1 MRDTA
6 VVGQL
11 RPSQILFTYGVGA
24 SVELPQMST
33 MVLGLDE
40 WPRDHGLLVSEPRLL
55 AAVRS
60 RLGNQ
65 VAELRTPPRE
75 DEHSPTAIGVP
86 VAPFPEWLRCP
97 VCKLL
102 APVSSG
108 LFELVKDRYR
118 AERTRF
124 VHKCNAKG
132 LPPTAY
138 PARFLLAC
146 RNGHLDDFP
155 WSEFVHRGQPCAGT
169 LKLTELGSGGG
180 PVDVQI
186 ECGTCGLKRRLGD
199 AFGQK
204 AVDNL
209 PRRCRGRHPHLG
221 TTAGCDEP
229 VKTILLGASNSWFPI
244 SLSALSI
251 PTREGELEQKIAA
264 RWAVLDKI
272 PSLEV
277 LRYALDTDVQLAVLR
292 EHAPE
297 DVFAAIRRRRN
308 GEEDDETANDLRLPE
323 WEIFSDPTN
332 APESDD
338 FRLRVVDPPVRYAG
352 VIAEVVLA
360 EKLREVI
367 ALTGFTRVEAPDD
380 IDASGEQVVAAPMTR
395 GAPSWVPCTEVRGEG
410 LLLRFDIDALDGWE
424 QRYRDSGRAQRL
436 YEAHRQWR
444 QRRKLPNDEGQGW
457 PGTRYIVLH
466 TLAHALIRELALE
479 CGYGAS
485 SIRERIYSARPDA
498 PDMAGILLY
507 TAAPDSE
514 GTLGGLVSLG
524 EPDLLGRLLTQALE
538 RARLCSSDPLCSE
551 HGADGSAVHH
561 AACHSCQFASETS
574 CERGNRFLDRA
585 ALVDTFGVSGAA
597 LFPGL

>member
-6 VVGQL
+6 IVGEL

-55 AAVRS
+55 AAVRTK
-60 RLGNQ
+60 LGHQ
-65 VAELRTPPRE
+65 VAELRSPPRE
-75 DEHSPTAIGVP
+75 DATSLTAIGVP

-102 APVSSG
+102 APISSG

-118 AERTRF
+118 AERTRY
-124 VHKCNAKG
+124 VHKCTSKG

-146 RNGHLDDFP
+146 RHGHLDDFP
-155 WSEFVHRGQPCAGT
+155 WSEFLHRGQPCPGT
-169 LKLTELGSGGG
+169 LTLSEFGTGGG

-186 ECGTCGLKRRLGD
+186 ECGCGVKRRLGD

-204 AVDNL
+204 AEDNL
-209 PRRCRGRHPHLG
+209 PRRCRGRHAHLG
-221 TTAGCDEP
+221 TVDGCDQD

-251 PTREGELEQKIAA
+251 PTRGDELDQRIAA
-264 RWAVLDKI
+264 RWAVLEKI
-272 PSLEV
+272 PSLDV
-277 LRYALDTDVQLAVLR
+277 LRYALDTDVQLAGLK
-292 EHAPE
+292 EHTPE
-297 DVFAAIRRRRN
+297 ELFDAIERRRA
-308 GEEDDETANDLRLPE
+308 GVEDDPATDLRLPE
-323 WEIFSDPTN
+323 WEVFSNPTG
-332 APESDD
+332 APDTDD
-338 FRLRVVDPPVRYAG
+338 FRLRVVPSPARYAG
-352 VIAEVVLA
+352 IISEVVLA

-380 IDASGEQVVAAPMTR
+380 LGANGQQVAAAPMAR
-395 GAPSWVPCTEVRGEG
+395 HDPRWVPCTEVRGEG
-410 LLLRFDIDALDGWE
+410 LFLRFDVDGLDAWE
-424 QRYRDSGRAQRL
+424 QRYRDSGRAQSL
-436 YEAHRQWR
+436 FAAHRQWR
-444 QRRKLPNDEGQGW
+444 LRRGLPVDNWQGW
-457 PGTRYIVLH
+457 PGVRFVVLH
-466 TLAHALIRELALE
+466 SLSHALIRELSLE

-524 EPDLLGRLLTQALE
+524 EPELLGRLLTQALE

-551 HGADGSAVHH
+551 HEAAGDAVHH

-585 ALVDTFGVSGAA
+585 AIVDTFGVAGAA
-597 LFPGL
+597 LFPGA

>member
-1 MRDTA
+1 VRDTA
-6 VVGQL
+6 VVGEL

-55 AAVRS
+55 AAVRTK
-60 RLGNQ
+60 LGHQ
-65 VAELRTPPRE
+65 IAELRTPPRE

-97 VCKLL
+97 ACKLL
-102 APVSSG
+102 APIRSG

-118 AERTRF
+118 AERTRY
-124 VHKCNAKG
+124 VHKCTSRG

-146 RNGHLDDFP
+146 RRGHLDDFP
-155 WSEFVHRGQPCAGT
+155 WSEFVHRGQQCPGT
-169 LKLTELGSGGG
+169 LALAELGTGGG

-221 TTAGCDEP
+221 TVDGCEEP
-229 VKTILLGASNSWFPI
+229 VKTILLGASNSWFPV

-251 PTREGELEQKIAA
+251 PTRAGELDQTIAA
-264 RWAVLDKI
+264 RWAVLEKI

-277 LRYALDTDVQLAVLR
+277 LRYALDTDVQLASLK
-292 EHAPE
+292 EHPPE
-297 DVFAAIRRRRN
+297 DIFDAIDRQRS
-308 GEEDDETANDLRLPE
+308 GGEDDAAADLRLPE
-323 WEIFSDPTN
+323 WEVFSDPAG
-332 APESDD
+332 APETED
-338 FRLRVVDPPVRYAG
+338 FRLRVVPSPSRYSG
-352 VIAEVVLA
+352 VLAEVVLA

-380 IDASGEQVVAAPMTR
+380 LDASGEQVAAGPMTR
-395 GAPSWVPCTEVRGEG
+395 ETARWVPCTEVRGEG
-410 LLLRFDIDALDGWE
+410 LFLRFDVEVLDEWE
-424 QRYRDSGRAQRL
+424 ERYRDSGRAQRL

-444 QRRKLPNDEGQGW
+444 QRRSLPVDEAQGW
-457 PGTRYIVLH
+457 PGTRFVVLH

-485 SIRERIYSARPDA
+485 SIRERIYAARPDA
-498 PDMAGILLY
+498 PAMAGILLY

-551 HGADGSAVHH
+551 HEAAGDSVHH
-561 AACHSCQFASETS
+561 AACHACQFASETS

-585 ALVDTFGVSGAA
+585 AMVDTFGATGSA
-597 LFPGL
+597 LFPGP

>member
-6 VVGQL
+6 VVGEL
-11 RPSQILFTYGVGA
+11 RPSQILFTFGVGA

-55 AAVRS
+55 DAVRTK
-60 RLGNQ
+60 LGHQ
-65 VAELRTPPRE
+65 IAELRTPPRE

-102 APVSSG
+102 APISSG

-118 AERTRF
+118 AERTRY
-124 VHKCNAKG
+124 VHKCTSKG

-146 RNGHLDDFP
+146 RRGHLDDFP
-155 WSEFVHRGQPCAGT
+155 WSEFVHRGQPCSGT
-169 LKLTELGSGGG
+169 LTVTELGTGGG

-204 AVDNL
+204 AVNNL

-221 TTAGCDEP
+221 TVGGCEES

-251 PTREGELEQKIAA
+251 PTREGELNQKIAA
-264 RWAVLDKI
+264 RWAVLEKI

-277 LRYALDTDVQLAVLR
+277 LRYALDTDVQLAGLK
-292 EHAPE
+292 EHTPDEVFDAIERQRSGGE
-297 DVFAAIRRRRN
+297 DYP
-308 GEEDDETANDLRLPE
+308 TADLRLPE
-323 WEIFSDPTN
+323 WEVFSDPAG
-332 APESDD
+332 APETDD
-338 FRLRVVDPPVRYAG
+338 FRLRVVPSPPRYSG
-352 VIAEVVLA
+352 VISEVVLA

-367 ALTGFTRVEAPDD
+367 ALTGFARVEAPDD
-380 IDASGEQVVAAPMTR
+380 LDASDEQVAAAPMARETPR
-395 GAPSWVPCTEVRGEG
+395 WVPCTEVRGEG
-410 LLLRFDIDALDGWE
+410 LFLRFNVDVLEEWE
-424 QRYRDSGRAQRL
+424 ERYRSSGRVQRL
-436 YEAHRQWR
+436 YDAHRQWR
-444 QRRKLPNDEGQGW
+444 QRRGLPVDEAQGW
-457 PGTRYIVLH
+457 PGTRFVALH

-485 SIRERIYSARPDA
+485 AIRERIYTARLDA
-498 PDMAGILLY
+498 PEMAGFLLY

-524 EPDLLGRLLTQALE
+524 EPDLLGRLLNQALE

-551 HGADGSAVHH
+551 HEAAGDAVHH

-585 ALVDTFGVSGAA
+585 AIVDTFGVTGSA
-597 LFPGL
+597 LFPGR

>member
-1 MRDTA
+1 VRDTA
-6 VVGQL
+6 VVGDL

-55 AAVRS
+55 AAVRTK
-60 RLGNQ
+60 LGHQ
-65 VAELRTPPRE
+65 IAELRTPPRE

-97 VCKLL
+97 ACRLL
-102 APVSSG
+102 APIRSG

-118 AERTRF
+118 AERTRY
-124 VHKCNAKG
+124 VHKCTSKG

-146 RNGHLDDFP
+146 RRGHLDDFP
-155 WSEFVHRGQPCAGT
+155 WSEFVHRGQPCSGT
-169 LKLTELGSGGG
+169 LTLAELGTGGG

-204 AVDNL
+204 AADNL

-221 TTAGCDEP
+221 TVGGCEES
-229 VKTILLGASNSWFPI
+229 VKTILLGASNSWFPV

-251 PTREGELEQKIAA
+251 PTRAGELDQTVAA
-264 RWAVLDKI
+264 RWAVLEKI

-277 LRYALDTDVQLAVLR
+277 LRYALDTDIQLAGLR
-292 EHAPE
+292 EHSPE
-297 DVFAAIRRRRN
+297 DIFDAIDRQRS
-308 GEEDDETANDLRLPE
+308 GDEDDGAADLRLPE
-323 WEIFSDPTN
+323 WEVFSDPAA
-332 APESDD
+332 APETED
-338 FRLRVVDPPVRYAG
+338 FRLRVVPSPPRYSG
-352 VIAEVVLA
+352 VLAEVVLA

-380 IDASGEQVVAAPMTR
+380 LDASGEQVAAGPMARETPR
-395 GAPSWVPCTEVRGEG
+395 WVPCTEVRGEG
-410 LLLRFDIDALDGWE
+410 LFLRFGVEVLDEWE
-424 QRYRDSGRAQRL
+424 KRYLDSGRAQRL

-444 QRRKLPNDEGQGW
+444 QRRGLPVDEAQGW
-457 PGTRYIVLH
+457 PGTRFVVLH

-485 SIRERIYSARPDA
+485 SIRERIYAARPDA
-498 PDMAGILLY
+498 PEMAGILLY

-551 HGADGSAVHH
+551 HEAAGDSVHH
-561 AACHSCQFASETS
+561 AACHACQFASETS

-585 ALVDTFGVSGAA
+585 AMVDTFGATGSA
-597 LFPGL
+597 LFPGP

>member
-6 VVGQL
+6 VVGEL

-55 AAVRS
+55 AAVRTK
-60 RLGNQ
+60 LGHQ
-65 VAELRTPPRE
+65 IAELRTPPRA
-75 DEHSPTAIGVP
+75 DEYSPTAIGVP

-97 VCKLL
+97 VCRLL
-102 APVSSG
+102 APISSG

-118 AERTRF
+118 AERTRY
-124 VHKCNAKG
+124 VHKCTSKG

-146 RNGHLDDFP
+146 RHGHLDDFP
-155 WSEFVHRGQPCAGT
+155 WSEFVHRGQPCSGT
-169 LKLTELGSGGG
+169 LTLAELGTGGG

-221 TTAGCDEP
+221 TVGDCDES

-251 PTREGELEQKIAA
+251 PTREGELDQKIAA
-264 RWAVLDKI
+264 RWAVLEKI
-272 PSLEV
+272 PSLDV
-277 LRYALDTDVQLAVLR
+277 LRYALDTDVQLAGLK
-292 EHAPE
+292 EHPAE
-297 DVFAAIRRRRN
+297 EVFEAIERQRS
-308 GEEDDETANDLRLPE
+308 GDDDDPTADLRLPE
-323 WEIFSDPTN
+323 WEVFSNPAA
-332 APESDD
+332 APETED
-338 FRLRVVDPPVRYAG
+338 FRLRVVPSPPRYSG
-352 VIAEVVLA
+352 LISEVVLA

-380 IDASGEQVVAAPMTR
+380 IDANGDQVVAAPMARRT
-395 GAPSWVPCTEVRGEG
+395 PQWVPCTEVRGEG
-410 LLLRFDIDALDGWE
+410 LFLRFNVAALDEWE
-424 QRYRDSGRAQRL
+424 QRYRDSGRARRL

-444 QRRKLPNDEGQGW
+444 QRRKLPIDEGQGW
-457 PGTRYIVLH
+457 PGTRFIVFH
-466 TLAHALIRELALE
+466 TLAHALIRELSLE

-498 PDMAGILLY
+498 PEMAGFLLY

-551 HGADGSAVHH
+551 HEAAGDAVHH

-585 ALVDTFGVSGAA
+585 AIVDTFGVAGSA
-597 LFPGL
+597 LFPGR

>member
-1 MRDTA
+1 VRDTA
-6 VVGQL
+6 VVGDL

-40 WPRDHGLLVSEPRLL
+40 WPSDHGLLVSEPRLL
-55 AAVRS
+55 GAVRS
-60 RLGNQ
+60 KLGHQ
-65 VAELRTPPRE
+65 IAELRTPPRE
-75 DEHSPTAIGVP
+75 DEHSPSAIGVP
-86 VAPFPEWLRCP
+86 VSPFPEWLRCP

-102 APVSSG
+102 APISSG
-108 LFELVKDRYR
+108 LFDLVRDRYR
-118 AERTRF
+118 AERTRY
-124 VHKCNAKG
+124 VHNCRSKG
-132 LPPTAY
+132 LQPTAY

-146 RNGHLDDFP
+146 RRGHLDDFP

-169 LKLTELGSGGG
+169 LTLTELGTGGG

-204 AVDNL
+204 AENSL

-221 TTAGCDEP
+221 TVGGCEEQ
-229 VKTILLGASNSWFPI
+229 VKTILLGASNSWFPV

-251 PTREGELEQKIAA
+251 PTREGEVDQKIAA
-264 RWAVLDKI
+264 RWAVLEKI
-272 PSLEV
+272 PSIEV
-277 LRYALDTDVQLAVLR
+277 LRYALDTDVQLAGLK
-292 EHAPE
+292 EHTPE
-297 DVFAAIRRRRN
+297 EVFEAMDRQRS
-308 GEEDDETANDLRLPE
+308 GGDDGAVTADLRLPE
-323 WEIFSDPTN
+323 WDVLSNPDG
-332 APESDD
+332 APETED
-338 FRLRVVDPPVRYAG
+338 FRLRVVPPPRRYSN
-352 VIAEVVLA
+352 VLSEVVLA

-380 IDASGEQVVAAPMTR
+380 LDAGDEQVVAAPMARETPR
-395 GAPSWVPCTEVRGEG
+395 WLPCTEVRGEG
-410 LLLRFDIDALDGWE
+410 LFLRFNVEALDEWE
-424 QRYRDSGRAQRL
+424 GRYRASGRPQRL
-436 YEAHRQWR
+436 FDAHRQWR
-444 QRRKLPNDEGQGW
+444 QRRGLPADSGQGW
-457 PGTRYIVLH
+457 PGIRFVALH
-466 TLAHALIRELALE
+466 TLAHALIRELSLE

-485 SIRERIYSARPDA
+485 AIRERIYSPRPDA
-498 PDMAGILLY
+498 PEMAGFLLY

-551 HGADGSAVHH
+551 HEAAGDSVHH

-585 ALVDTFGVSGAA
+585 AIVDTFGVTGSA
-597 LFPGL
+597 LFPS